1 MTDEKL
7 GQGAGA
13 PESKGTSDGGE
24 SVVSILGESVSVEW
38 EQLAAGRK
46 TIAIRYK
53 GMTYQLR
60 ETRNGKLIL
69 TK

>member
-1 MTDEKL
+1 MVDEKNV
-7 GQGAGA
+7 GAEG
-13 PESKGTSDGGE
+13 PERTPGTYEADSASPNSE
-24 SVVSILGESVSVEW
+24 SRSVEW
-38 EQLAAGRK
+38 ECIAAGRK
-46 TIAIRYK
+46 TITIRYK